1 MEQYKIRQLTDSIE
15 TLKSTWESLLQPF
28 QVSPRF
34 SQKVFLEL
42 VRAYSSVGRFYHTLE
57 HIQLVLKVIE
67 EIRRQSLPQALRI
80 INFPAIQLAAW
91 FHDVIYDSKSKDNEE
106 KSAEYAAARLTS
118 LEIPNNTVQSVQ
130 NLILHTKNH
139 QAPPADID
147 SQILLDADLAILG
160 ASELEYKTYAQG
172 IRQEYAWVADEL
184 YRRRRL
190 QVLQNLLQRE
200 RIYFTPQLFVKLESR
215 ARLNLQAEI
224 ATLSSQQGVNEL
236 Y

>member
-1 MEQYKIRQLTDSIE
+1 MEQYKIRQLSDSIE
-15 TLKSTWESLLQPF
+15 TLKSTWETLLQPF

-57 HIQLVLKVIE
+57 HIQLVLKLIE
-67 EIRRQSLPQALRI
+67 EIRRQSPPQALRL

-106 KSAEYAAARLTS
+106 KSAEYAAATLTP
-118 LEIPNNTVQSVQ
+118 LEIPNNTVESVQ
-130 NLILHTKNH
+130 NLILNTKTH
-139 QAPPADID
+139 QTPSTDID

-184 YRRRRL
+184 YRVRRR
-190 QVLQNLLQRE
+190 QVLQNFLQRK

-215 ARLNLQAEI
+215 ARLNLQSEI
-224 ATLSSQQGVNEL
+224 ATLSSQQGVNEF

>member
-1 MEQYKIRQLTDSIE
+1 MEQYKIRQLSDSIE

-67 EIRRQSLPQALRI
+67 EIRRQSPPQALRI

-106 KSAEYAAARLTS
+106 KSAENAAARLTR

-184 YRRRRL
+184 YRRRRI
-190 QVLQNLLQRE
+190 QVLQNFLQRE
-200 RIYFTPQLFVKLESR
+200 RIYFTPQLFVNLESR
-215 ARLNLQAEI
+215 ARINLQVEI
-224 ATLSSQQGVNEL
+224 ATLSSQPGGNEL

>member
-15 TLKSTWESLLQPF
+15 TLKSTWENLLQPF

-67 EIRRQSLPQALRI
+67 EIRRQSPPQALRI

-106 KSAEYAAARLTS
+106 KSAEYAAATLTC
-118 LEIPNNTVQSVQ
+118 LGIPINTVECVQ
-130 NLILHTKNH
+130 NLILNTKNH
-139 QAPPADID
+139 QAPSTDID

-184 YRRRRL
+184 YRVGRIQIL
-190 QVLQNLLQRE
+190 QKFLQRE
-200 RIYFTPQLFVKLESR
+200 RIYFTPQLFVNLEAI

-224 ATLSSQQGVNEL
+224 ATLSSQEGVNEL

>member
-1 MEQYKIRQLTDSIE
+1 
-15 TLKSTWESLLQPF
+15 LLQPF

-34 SQKVFLEL
+34 SQKVFLDL
-42 VRAYSSVGRFYHTLE
+42 VRAYSTVGRFYHTLE

-67 EIRRQSLPQALRI
+67 EIRRQSTPQTLLV
-80 INFPAIQLAAW
+80 INLPAIQLAAW

-106 KSAEYAAARLTS
+106 KSAEYAAATLTRLG
-118 LEIPNNTVQSVQ
+118 IPINTVECVK

-139 QAPPADID
+139 QAPSTDID

-184 YRRRRL
+184 YRMIRI
-190 QVLQNLLQRE
+190 QVLQIFLQRE
-200 RIYFTPQLFVKLESR
+200 RIYLTPQLFGKLEAK

-224 ATLSSQQGVNEL
+224 AALSSQPGGNEL

>member
-1 MEQYKIRQLTDSIE
+1 
-15 TLKSTWESLLQPF
+15 LLQPF

-67 EIRRQSLPQALRI
+67 EIRRQSPPQALGI

-91 FHDVIYDSKSKDNEE
+91 FHDVIYDSKFKDNEE
-106 KSAEYAAARLTS
+106 KSAEYAAATLTRLG
-118 LEIPNNTVQSVQ
+118 IPINTVKCVQ
-130 NLILHTKNH
+130 NLILNTKTH
-139 QAPPADID
+139 QTPSTDID
-147 SQILLDADLAILG
+147 SQVFLDADLAILG

-184 YRRRRL
+184 YRVGRR
-190 QVLQNLLQRE
+190 QVLQNFLQRK
-200 RIYFTPQLFVKLESR
+200 RIYFTPQLFVKLEAR

-224 ATLSSQQGVNEL
+224 ATLSSQPVVNEL

>member
-1 MEQYKIRQLTDSIE
+1 MEQYKIMQLSDSIE
-15 TLKSTWESLLQPF
+15 TLKSTWDNLLQPF

-34 SQKVFLEL
+34 SQKVFLDL
-42 VRAYSSVGRFYHTLE
+42 VRAYSSIGRFYHTLE

-67 EIRRQSLPQALRI
+67 EIRRQSPPQALLI

-106 KSAEYAAARLTS
+106 KSAKYAAATLTRLG
-118 LEIPNNTVQSVQ
+118 IPINTGECVQ
-130 NLILHTKNH
+130 NLILNTKTH
-139 QAPPADID
+139 QAPPADMD

-184 YRRRRL
+184 YRVGRR
-190 QVLQNLLQRE
+190 QFLQNLLQRK
-200 RIYFTPQLFVKLESR
+200 RIYFTPQLFVNLESR

-224 ATLSSQQGVNEL
+224 ATLSSQPGGNEL

>member
-1 MEQYKIRQLTDSIE
+1 MQLTNSIE
-15 TLKSTWESLLQPF
+15 TLKSTWENLLQPF

-34 SQKVFLEL
+34 SQTVFLDL

-67 EIRRQSLPQALRI
+67 EIRRQSPPQALLI

-106 KSAEYAAARLTS
+106 KSAEYAAATLTRLG
-118 LEIPNNTVQSVQ
+118 IPINTVECVQ
-130 NLILHTKNH
+130 NLILNTKTH
-139 QAPPADID
+139 QAPSTDID
-147 SQILLDADLAILG
+147 SQVLLDADLAILG

-172 IRQEYAWVADEL
+172 IRQEYAWVADEF
-184 YRRRRL
+184 YRRKRI
-190 QVLQNLLQRE
+190 QVLQNFLQRD
-200 RIYFTPQLFVKLESR
+200 RIYFTPQLFGKLESR

-224 ATLSSQQGVNEL
+224 ATLSSQPVVNEL

>member
-1 MEQYKIRQLTDSIE
+1 M
-15 TLKSTWESLLQPF
+15 LQPF

-67 EIRRQSLPQALRI
+67 EIRRQSPPQALGI

-91 FHDVIYDSKSKDNEE
+91 FHDVIYDSKFKDNEE
-106 KSAEYAAARLTS
+106 KSAEYAAATLTRLG
-118 LEIPNNTVQSVQ
+118 IPINTVKCVQ
-130 NLILHTKNH
+130 NLILNTKTH
-139 QAPPADID
+139 QTPSTDID
-147 SQILLDADLAILG
+147 SQVFLDADLAILG

-184 YRRRRL
+184 YRVGRR
-190 QVLQNLLQRE
+190 QVLQNFLQRK
-200 RIYFTPQLFVKLESR
+200 RIYFTPQLFVKLEAR

-224 ATLSSQQGVNEL
+224 ATLSSQPVVNEL

>member
-200 RIYFTPQLFVKLESR
+200 RIYFTPQLFVKLEAR
-215 ARLNLQAEI
+215 ARRNLQSEI
-224 ATLSSQQGVNEL
+224 ATLSSQQGGNEL

>member
-15 TLKSTWESLLQPF
+15 TLKSTWENLLQPF

-172 IRQEYAWVADEL
+172 IRQEYAWVADEV
-184 YRRRRL
+184 YRVRRR

-200 RIYFTPQLFVKLESR
+200 TIYFTHQLFVKLESR

>member
-1 MEQYKIRQLTDSIE
+1 
-15 TLKSTWESLLQPF
+15 
-28 QVSPRF
+28 
-34 SQKVFLEL
+34 
-42 VRAYSSVGRFYHTLE
+42 
-57 HIQLVLKVIE
+57 
-67 EIRRQSLPQALRI
+67 LRI

-91 FHDVIYDSKSKDNEE
+91 FHDVIYDSKAKDNEE

-172 IRQEYAWVADEL
+172 IRQEYAWVADEV
-184 YRRRRL
+184 YRVRRR

-200 RIYFTPQLFVKLESR
+200 TIYFTHQLFVKLESR

>member
-15 TLKSTWESLLQPF
+15 TLKSTWENLLQPF

-172 IRQEYAWVADEL
+172 IRQEYAWVADEV
-184 YRRRRL
+184 YRVRRR

-200 RIYFTPQLFVKLESR
+200 TIYFTHQLFVKLESR
-215 ARLNLQAEI
+215 ARLNLKAEI

>member
-1 MEQYKIRQLTDSIE
+1 MEQYKIMQLTDSIE
-15 TLKSTWESLLQPF
+15 TLKSTWENLLQSF

-67 EIRRQSLPQALRI
+67 EIRRQSPPQALGI

-91 FHDVIYDSKSKDNEE
+91 FHDVIYDSKAKDNEE
-106 KSAEYAAARLTS
+106 KSAEYAAATLTRLG
-118 LEIPNNTVQSVQ
+118 IPINTVECVQ
-130 NLILHTKNH
+130 NLILNTKTH

-184 YRRRRL
+184 YRRKRI
-190 QVLQNLLQRE
+190 QVLQNFLQRK

-224 ATLSSQQGVNEL
+224 ATLSSQPVVNEL